1 MTLRIGVDT
10 MQTKLFENR
19 INDQISEDFYEI
31 LESIGTIRNIEKG
44 TYLFHEGMD
53 AQEIYLIKSG
63 LIHIGK
69 YSSTGKELS
78 LRICKSGDLVG
89 ELTLFCHDPKF
100 FLSSKIIKSGT
111 VLAINRVQLEQ
122 KLMTNAP
129 LAFESMK
136 WVSTHMRKFQSMIKD
151 LVLNG
156 RRGALYSTLIRLS
169 NSFGVKQNNGI
180 LIDLVLTNQ
189 ELASFC
195 ACTRESANRMLTELR
210 KLNVISISSSGK
222 ILIKDLQ
229 YLKIENGCENCPI
242 DICTIN

>member
-1 MTLRIGVDT
+1 
-10 MQTKLFENR
+10 MQTKLLTNQ
-19 INDQISEDFYEI
+19 INEQISDDFYHL
-31 LESIGTIRNIEKG
+31 LESIGTIKTIEKG
-44 TYLFHEGMD
+44 TYLFHEGME
-53 AQEIYLIKSG
+53 AQEIYLIKTG

-69 YSSTGKELS
+69 YSSKGKELS

-89 ELTLFCHDPKF
+89 ELTLFCDNPKY
-100 FLSSKIIKSGT
+100 FLSSQILESGQ
-111 VLAINRVQLEQ
+111 VLAINRNQLEK
-122 KLMTNAP
+122 KLLTNAP
-129 LAFESMK
+129 LAFETMK

-156 RRGALYSTLIRLS
+156 KKGALYSTLIRLS

>member
-1 MTLRIGVDT
+1 

-53 AQEIYLIKSG
+53 AQEIFLIKSG

-69 YSSTGKELS
+69 YSSKGKELS

-89 ELTLFCHDPKF
+89 ELTLFCDDPKY
-100 FLSSKIIKSGT
+100 FLSSQILESGQ
-111 VLAINRVQLEQ
+111 VLAINRNQLEK
-122 KLMTNAP
+122 KLMTNTS
-129 LAFESMK
+129 LAFETMK
-136 WVSTHMRKFQSMIKD
+136 WVSTHMRKFQSIIKD

-156 RRGALYSTLIRLS
+156 KKGALYSTLIRLS
-169 NSFGVKQNNGI
+169 NSFGIIQNNGI

-195 ACTRESANRMLTELR
+195 ACTRESVNRMLVELR
-210 KLNVISISSSGK
+210 KLNIISIGASGK

-229 YLKIENGCENCPI
+229 YLKIENGCEDCPI
-242 DICTIN
+242 NICTIN